1 MMKLRI
7 ALGLALAMGSPAI
20 AGTRPADP
28 LVVDRV
34 VVLMRH
40 GVRPPTKA
48 PAMPAE
54 VTPDRWPDW
63 PVRPGWLTPH
73 GAAAV
78 ARLGSADG
86 AAWRQYGLLPA
97 KGCPVPAAIRI
108 VADSDQRTIA
118 TAKAWAATLVPGCTL
133 AIDHRPQD
141 EPDPRFSAIE
151 SGKAPLDP
159 ARADAAV
166 AAEVGPG
173 GFAAL
178 DARYR
183 PLLTRLDTI
192 LCGTPR
198 PGCGVSATPTGVAPA
213 RADKRPKLTGAL
225 DRASTAAQILLLEA
239 AEGKPMAEVGWGRA
253 TLADVTALGEF
264 HALEFRILARPRD
277 IAAANFAGL
286 ADIVRAG
293 LADTGPRITMISGHD
308 TNIANLGGLFAVHW
322 QVPGFAAD
330 DPVPG
335 GALILERLHDKAGT
349 RYVRIR
355 YRAQTLEQL
364 RSARPLGIHGPH
376 DRILSIPGC
385 NARGQAGLCTLDA
398 ALAKLG

>member
-1 MMKLRI
+1 MKLRI
-7 ALGLALAMGSPAI
+7 GFGLALAIGTPAV

-34 VVLMRH
+34 VLLMRH
-40 GVRPPTKA
+40 GVRPPTKT
-48 PAMPAE
+48 PAMPPE
-54 VTPDRWPDW
+54 VTPERWPDW
-63 PVRPGWLTPH
+63 PTKPGWLTPH

-78 ARLGSADG
+78 AQLGAADG
-86 AAWRQYGLLPA
+86 TTLRFHRLLPG

-108 VADSDQRTIA
+108 VADSDQRTIE
-118 TAKAWAATLVPGCTL
+118 TAKAWAATLVPGCAL
-133 AIDHRPQD
+133 AIDHYPQD
-141 EPDPRFSAIE
+141 EPDPRFNTIE

-159 ARADAAV
+159 AKADAAV

-183 PLLTRLDTI
+183 PLLARIDTI

-198 PGCGVSATPTGVAPA
+198 PGCGVSGTPTGLARA

-239 AEGKPMAEVGWGRA
+239 AEGMPMTQVGWGRA
-253 TLADVTALGEF
+253 TLADVTALSEF
-264 HALEFRILARPRD
+264 HALEFRILARPRAV
-277 IAAANFAGL
+277 AAANFAGL
-286 ADIVRAG
+286 AEIVRAG
-293 LADTGPRITMISGHD
+293 LADSGPRVTMISGHD
-308 TNIANLGGLFAVHW
+308 TNIANLGGLLDVHW

-335 GALILERLHDKAGT
+335 GALLLERLHDRAGK
-349 RYVRIR
+349 RYVRLR

-364 RSARPLGIHGPH
+364 RTAAPLGLNGPH
-376 DRILSIPGC
+376 DRILAVPGC
-385 NARGQAGLCTLDA
+385 NARGVAGLCTLDE

>member
-1 MMKLRI
+1 MKLRI
-7 ALGLALAMGSPAI
+7 GLGLALTLASPAL

-34 VVLMRH
+34 VMLMRH

-48 PAMPAE
+48 PAMPPE
-54 VTPDRWPDW
+54 VTPERWPDW
-63 PVRPGWLTPH
+63 PTQPGWLTPH
-73 GAAAV
+73 GALAV
-78 ARLGSADG
+78 SRLGPVDARV
-86 AAWRQYGLLPA
+86 WRGYGLLPA
-97 KGCPVPAAIRI
+97 RGCPAATAVRI
-108 VADSDQRTIA
+108 VADSDQRTIE
-118 TAKAWAATLVPGCTL
+118 TAKSWVATLAPGCRI

-141 EPDPRFSAIE
+141 EPDLRFNAIE

-159 ARADAAV
+159 AKANAAV
-166 AAEVGPG
+166 LAEAGPG

-178 DARYR
+178 DARYA
-183 PLLTRLDTI
+183 PLLTRIDTI

-198 PGCGVSATPTGVAPA
+198 PGCGVSATPTGLAAA
-213 RADKRPKLTGAL
+213 RADKRPKLTGAI

-239 AEGKPMAEVGWGRA
+239 AEGMPMAQIGWGRA
-253 TLADVTALGEF
+253 TLADVTALGAF
-264 HALEFRILARPRD
+264 HALEFRILARPRAV
-277 IAAANFAGL
+277 AAANFAGL
-286 ADIVRAG
+286 AEIVRDG
-293 LADTGPRITMISGHD
+293 LADTGPRVTIIAGHD
-308 TNIANLGGLFAVHW
+308 TNIANLGGLFDVHW

-335 GALILERLHDKAGT
+335 GALILERLHDHAGK

-355 YRAQTLEQL
+355 YRAQTLQQL
-364 RSARPLGIHGPH
+364 RTAAPLRSSGAH

-385 NARGQAGLCTLDA
+385 NARGVAGLCTLDE

>member
-1 MMKLRI
+1 MKLRI
-7 ALGLALAMGSPAI
+7 GLGLTLALATPAL
-20 AGTRPADP
+20 AGPRPADP

-34 VVLMRH
+34 VMLMRH

-54 VTPDRWPDW
+54 VTPERWPDW
-63 PVRPGWLTPH
+63 PVQPGWLTPH
-73 GAAAV
+73 GADAV
-78 ARLGSADG
+78 ARLGNADG
-86 AAWRQYGLLPA
+86 TAWRFHGLLPA

-108 VADSDQRTIA
+108 VADSDQRTIE
-118 TAKAWAATLVPGCTL
+118 TAKAWVATMTPGCTL

-141 EPDPRFSAIE
+141 VADPRFSAIE

-159 ARADAAV
+159 AKADAAV

-173 GFAAL
+173 GFTAL
-178 DARYR
+178 DARYK
-183 PLLTRLDTI
+183 PLLNRLDTI

-198 PGCGVSATPTGVAPA
+198 PGCGVSATPTGLAPA
-213 RADKRPKLTGAL
+213 RADKRPKLTGAI
-225 DRASTAAQILLLEA
+225 DRASTAAQVLLLEA
-239 AEGKPMAEVGWGRA
+239 AEGMPMAQVGWGRA
-253 TLADVTALGEF
+253 TLADVTALGAF
-264 HALEFRILARPRD
+264 HALEFRILARPRA
-277 IAAANFAGL
+277 IATANFAGL

-293 LADTGPRITMISGHD
+293 LADSGPRVTMISGHD
-308 TNIANLGGLFAVHW
+308 TNIANLGGLFDVHW

-335 GALILERLHDKAGT
+335 GALVLERLRDRAGK

-355 YRAQTLEQL
+355 YRAQTLQQL
-364 RSARPLGIHGPH
+364 RTAAPLGLAGPH

-385 NARGQAGLCTLDA
+385 NARGVAGLCTLDE